1 MNGTQVPNSHD
12 LGFAGQPPLH
22 SCDLWP
28 LDRSPL
34 PLSTMLH
41 VGIQEM
47 ERYFRNTI
55 SAVRNFTELGFL
67 SVMAREY
74 LNLCLKVGFSF
85 SRLTIYVIY
94 SSNHDGF
101 ESKMR
106 AINTL

>member
-1 MNGTQVPNSHD
+1 MALWCLIARTQAFQD
-12 LGFAGQPPLH
+12 GPPLR

-34 PLSTMLH
+34 PLSMMLH
-41 VGIQEM
+41 VGTQEM

-55 SAVRNFTELGFL
+55 SALRHITELGFL

-94 SSNHDGF
+94 SSNHDAF